1 MNTQVEPGS
10 NWERQ
15 TNPRGEPTLRGRGM
29 GLLAQGEKR
38 AAITV
43 LQAARLLGKS
53 RDTVYR
59 WLNEGRL
66 AGRRVGGAW
75 LVYRDSLEDEWSAG
89 LVEKRK
95 RKRL

>member
-1 MNTQVEPGS
+1 MNAQVEA
-10 NWERQ
+10 
-15 TNPRGEPTLRGRGM
+15 GELRDTQARTRRDVALRGRGM
-29 GLLAQGEKR
+29 GLLAEGEKR
-38 AAITV
+38 PALTV

-75 LVYRDSLEDEWSAG
+75 LVYRDSLEEEWSAG
-89 LVEKRK
+89 LVEKEQQEER
-95 RKRL
+95 

>member
-1 MNTQVEPGS
+1 
-10 NWERQ
+10 
-15 TNPRGEPTLRGRGM
+15 M

-53 RDTVYR
+53 RDTIYR

-75 LVYRDSLEDEWSAG
+75 LVYRDSLDDEWSAG
-89 LVEKRK
+89 LVEKEK
-95 RKRL
+95 RKRG